1 MRRKEAMNNFDQ
13 VPDPRPMRAVH
24 WVALRREI
32 QKLGGAAPRRWR
44 RSSVAIVLGISGM
57 AGGVGV
63 AAAAV
68 YVHYKKVTNITTA
81 HCYSLPRLGDN
92 GTTIAV
98 LSATTGSSQVTDA
111 LGTCGMLWRDGFL
124 APGVSQIVHVTET
137 TTVHPVPNLVVCT
150 MPNGTAGVFP
160 GKAST
165 CSVLG
170 LSQPKPST
178 TSP

>member
-1 MRRKEAMNNFDQ
+1 MDILDQ
-13 VPDPRPMRAVH
+13 VPNPRPMRVAH

-32 QKLGGAAPRRWR
+32 QKLGRVAPRRWR
-44 RSSVAIVLGISGM
+44 HSTVALLVGLSGV

-68 YVHYKKVTNITTA
+68 YVHYENVSNITTA
-81 HCYSLPRLGDN
+81 HCYSLPQLGDN

-98 LSATTGSSQVTDA
+98 LNATTGSSQVVDA

-124 APGVSQIVHVTET
+124 APGVSQVVYVTEI
-137 TTVHPVPNLVVCT
+137 TTVDPVPNLVVCT
-150 MPNGTAGVFP
+150 MPDGTAGVFP
-160 GKAST
+160 GNSST

-170 LSQPKPST
+170 LAQPELST
-178 TSP
+178 TNP

>member
-1 MRRKEAMNNFDQ
+1 MNVFDQ
-13 VPDPRPMRAVH
+13 VPDPRPMRDAH

-44 RSSVAIVLGISGM
+44 HSSAAILLGVSCVAS
-57 AGGVGV
+57 GVGV

-68 YVHYKKVTNITTA
+68 YTHYEKVSNITTA
-81 HCYSLPRLGDN
+81 HCYSLAQLGDN
-92 GTTIAV
+92 GTSIAV
-98 LSATTGSSQVTDA
+98 LNVNTGSSQVTDA

-124 APGVSQIVHVTET
+124 APGVSHIVHVTET

-150 MPNGTAGVFP
+150 MRDGTAGVFP
-160 GKAST
+160 GNSST

-170 LSQPKPST
+170 LSQPKPGT
-178 TSP
+178 TNP

>member
-1 MRRKEAMNNFDQ
+1 MNVFDQ
-13 VPDPRPMRAVH
+13 VPDPRPMREAH

-32 QKLGGAAPRRWR
+32 QKLGDVAPRRWR
-44 RSSVAIVLGISGM
+44 HSGVAILLGISGV

-68 YVHYKKVTNITTA
+68 YVHYENVSNITTA
-81 HCYSLPRLGDN
+81 HCYSLPQLGDN

-98 LSATTGSSQVTDA
+98 LSGTTGISQVTDA
-111 LGTCGMLWRDGFL
+111 LGTCGMLFRDGFL
-124 APGVSQIVHVTET
+124 TPGVSQLVPVTET

-150 MPNGTAGVFP
+150 MPDGTAGVFP
-160 GKAST
+160 GTSST

-170 LSQPKPST
+170 LSQPEPST
-178 TSP
+178 TNP